1 MVLRPEKFTEQ
12 AHQALASS
20 QEIMAEFRHTQWDVE
35 HVVLALITQENGLTG
50 KILNEL
56 GISLDIL
63 KTQIVDSLEKSPK
76 STSGGQ
82 AHLLM
87 TPRVNDLLTN
97 AANEAERLKD
107 DFIGIEHILVAAT
120 TDRQG
125 PVAQIFETLHL
136 TQEKVYQALANI
148 RGTHRVTDPRAESKY
163 RSLEKYTVD
172 FTVLALEG
180 KLDPVV
186 GRENE
191 IRRVM
196 QTLTRRKKNNP
207 VIIGEAGVGKTAIA
221 EGLAQRIASDDV
233 PDGLKKRKVLALDMG
248 SLIAGSKFRGEF
260 EERLKAVMEE
270 VKASKGEVILFIDEI
285 HTMVGAGGAEGA
297 IDASNLLK
305 PPLARGELQA
315 IGATTL
321 DEYRKYIQKDT
332 ALERRFQPIYLSE
345 PSVDETIQI
354 LRSVRPRYET
364 HHKVEI
370 SDNALEAAANLSH
383 RYLTERNLPDK
394 AIDLMDE
401 AASKI
406 RLDAQTLPKTLKN
419 SQRRIQE
426 LRDEEESRA
435 QREDFEGAA
444 KLRSERAKIE
454 ESSTQERGDWE
465 ANHKIEMI
473 VNEADIAKLIHSWT
487 GIPVAQLL
495 EGESERLLGMEFK
508 LHDRIIGQNDA
519 VSAVS
524 EAIRRSRAGL
534 KDPNRPIGSFMFLGP
549 TGVGKTQLAKS
560 LAEFLFND
568 EDAIVRLDMSEYMD
582 KHTVSRLTGS
592 PPGYV
597 GYVEGGQLTESIR
610 MRPFQVIL
618 FDEIE
623 KAHPDVFNALLQILE
638 DGRLTDGQGRTVNF
652 RNSIIIMTSN
662 LGTNHQLAQEPVGFR
677 TDHHRPTLDEEKLKQ
692 SIHESLKQTF
702 RPEFLN
708 RVDEIIVFNALTRN
722 QIMDIVKLMT
732 KEIQERLDLHKVS
745 FELTRA
751 VLNWL
756 VKEGYDPIFGARPLR
771 RSLQR
776 HIENPLAKKI
786 ISGELV
792 SGNHVIVG
800 LKNDS
805 VSFKTVKPKLADPE
819 KYPNPNSCSN
829 AKT

>member
-12 AHQALASS
+12 AHQALARS

-50 KILNEL
+50 KILDEL
-56 GISLDIL
+56 GISLDLL
-63 KTQIVDSLEKSPK
+63 KMQIVDNLEKAPK
-76 STSGGQ
+76 STGGGQ

-87 TPRVNDLLTN
+87 TPRVNELLTN
-97 AANEAERLKD
+97 SANEAERLKD
-107 DFIGIEHILVAAT
+107 DFIGVEHILVAAT
-120 TDRQG
+120 RDRQG
-125 PVAQIFETLHL
+125 PVSQIFQGLDL
-136 TQEKVYQALANI
+136 TQERVYQALANI

-172 FTVLALEG
+172 FTVLASKG

-186 GRENE
+186 GREKE

-196 QTLTRRKKNNP
+196 QILTRRKKNNP

-221 EGLAQRIASDDV
+221 EGLAQRIASEDV
-233 PDGLKKRKVLALDMG
+233 PDVLKKRKVLALDMG

-270 VKASKGEVILFIDEI
+270 VKASKGEIILFIDEM

-305 PPLARGELQA
+305 PALARGELQA

-332 ALERRFQPIYLSE
+332 ALERRFQPVYLSE

-354 LRSVRPRYET
+354 LRSLRPRYET

-370 SDNALEAAANLSH
+370 SDTALEAAAKLSH
-383 RYLTERNLPDK
+383 RYLTERKLPDK

-401 AASKI
+401 AGSKI
-406 RLDAQTLPKTLKN
+406 RLDAQSLPESLKD
-419 SQRRIQE
+419 SERRIQE
-426 LRDEEESRA
+426 LRDEEESCA

-444 KLRSERAKIE
+444 KLRSERAQLE
-454 ESSTQERGDWE
+454 ESSNQEKDSWL
-465 ANHKIEMI
+465 ANHKMDMI
-473 VNEADIAKLIHSWT
+473 VDENDIADLIHSWT

-495 EGESERLLGMEFK
+495 EEEAERLLGMEDK

-560 LAEFLFND
+560 LADFLFND

-582 KHTVSRLTGS
+582 KHTVSRLTGA

-597 GYVEGGQLTESIR
+597 GYEEGGQLTEAIR
-610 MRPFQVIL
+610 VRPFQVIL

-638 DGRLTDGQGRTVNF
+638 DGRLTDGQGRTVDF

-662 LGTNHQLAQEPVGFR
+662 LGTNHQLTQEPVGFR
-677 TDHHRPTLDEEKLKQ
+677 TDRDRPTLDEERLKQ
-692 SIHESLKQTF
+692 SVHASLKQTF

-708 RVDEIIVFNALTRN
+708 RVDEIIVFNTLTKD

-732 KEIQERLDLHKVS
+732 KEIQDRLDPHEVS
-745 FELTRA
+745 FELTNDA
-751 VLNWL
+751 LNWL

-776 HIENPLAKKI
+776 HVENPLAKKI
-786 ISGELV
+786 LSGELV
-792 SGNHVIVG
+792 CGNHVIVS
-800 LKNDS
+800 LKKDS
-805 VSFKTVKPKLADPE
+805 FSFKTVKSKPQEPE
-819 KYPNPNSCSN
+819 EHEN
-829 AKT
+829 